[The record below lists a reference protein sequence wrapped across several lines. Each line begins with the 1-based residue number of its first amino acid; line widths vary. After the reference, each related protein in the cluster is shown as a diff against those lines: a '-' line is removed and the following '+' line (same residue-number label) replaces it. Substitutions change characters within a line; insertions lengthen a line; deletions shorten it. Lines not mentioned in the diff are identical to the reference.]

1 MKIKVGDI
9 ILGLFIILAVVIMII
24 PMSTGIL
31 DLLITLNIALALII
45 LFNALFAQE
54 ALNMSSFPTILL
66 FITIYRLALNFSSTR
81 SILSSGKAG
90 DVIATFGSFVGGGD
104 IVVGIVMFIIL
115 VIVQFMVITKGAERV
130 AEVSARFTLDA
141 MPGKQM
147 AIDADL
153 NSGLIDEMQARERRQ
168 KIQDE
173 ASFYGSM
180 DGASKFVKGDA
191 IAGLLITVINIA
203 GGLIIGVTRLKLPL
217 DEAMTQYTILTIGD
231 GLVSQIPA
239 LLISLATGILVTKV
253 SKEVDLSDQ
262 LAKQLFSLPKVLFL
276 TGGVLVFLGLFTPLP
291 PLIVSGTGVLV
302 VVAAWRIQST
312 LQIQAVEHEISTED
326 IEAEEIRRPENVV
339 SLLQVDPIELEFG
352 YGIIPLADAN
362 QGGDLL
368 DRVVMIR
375 RQIAI
380 ELGAVVPIIR
390 LRDNIQ
396 LNPNQYIVK
405 VKGVKVAE
413 GEILFDHY
421 MAMNPGFVE
430 EEMDGI
436 ETVEPAFNL
445 PAIWITETQR
455 ERAETLGYTVVDPPS
470 IIATHLTEVIKKH
483 LDELTTRQDVQTLI
497 NNVKESHPT
506 LVDELVPKL
515 LSVGEVQKVLMNLLN
530 EGITIRDLVTIFESL
545 ADNAVTSRDTDI
557 LTEYA
562 RQSLKRSISAS
573 FLNDKDSNSVITLD
587 PSLEQMIMD
596 SVKQTEQGT
605 YLALDPELTA
615 KVYESVEQEISKLI
629 SIGRPPI
636 LLTSPIV
643 RIYFRRLTEEQYP
656 DLIILSYNE
665 LDSQA
670 EIQSVGMVSIS

>member
-1 MKIKVGDI
+1 MKIKIGDI
-9 ILGLFIILAVVIMII
+9 VLGLFIILAVVIMII
-24 PMSTGIL
+24 PMGTTML
-31 DLLITLNIALALII
+31 DVLITLNIALALII

-66 FITIYRLALNFSSTR
+66 FITIYRLSLNFSSTR
-81 SILSSGKAG
+81 SILSSGEAG
-90 DVIATFGSFVGGGD
+90 KVISTFGSFVGGND
-104 IVVGIVMFIIL
+104 IVVGVIMFIIL
-115 VIVQFMVITKGAERV
+115 VIVQFMVITKGSERV
-130 AEVSARFTLDA
+130 SEVSARFTLDA

-153 NSGLIDEMQARERRQ
+153 NSGLIDEVQAKERRQ

-203 GGLIIGVTRLKLPL
+203 GGLIIGVTRLKLPI
-217 DEAMTQYTILTIGD
+217 DEALTKYTILTIGD

-253 SKEVDLSDQ
+253 SKEVELSDQ
-262 LAKQLFSLPKVLFL
+262 LTNQLFSMPKVLFL
-276 TGGVLVFLGLFTPLP
+276 TGGVLILLGIVTPLP
-291 PLIVSGTGVLV
+291 PLIVSGAGVLMV
-302 VVAAWRIQST
+302 IAAWKMQNN
-312 LQIQAVEHEISTED
+312 LQIQAVEQEISTED

-375 RQIAI
+375 RQIAL

-436 ETVEPAFNL
+436 ETIEPAFNL
-445 PAIWITETQR
+445 PAIWITEAQR

-483 LDELTTRQDVQTLI
+483 LDELMTRQDVQTLI

-530 EGITIRDLVTIFESL
+530 EGITIRDLVTVFESL
-545 ADNAVTSRDTDI
+545 ADNAVTNRDTDI

-562 RQSLKRSISAS
+562 RQGLKRSISAT
-573 FLNDKDSNSVITLD
+573 FLNEHESNSVITLD
-587 PSLEQMIMD
+587 PSLEQAIMD

-605 YLALDPELTA
+605 YLALDPEVTA
-615 KVYESVEQEISKLI
+615 RVYNQVEEEVSKLV
-629 SIGRPPI
+629 SLGRPPI

-643 RIYFRRLTEEQYP
+643 RIYFRRLTEEQFP

-665 LDSQA
+665 LDPQA
-670 EIQSVGMVSIS
+670 EIQSVGMVSVS